1 MRAAARGNGS
11 DQVYS
16 RTGTGRECASPLRT
30 STGEC
35 SATVF
40 VNGIGAVRASDK
52 VAPHPFGGCG
62 PDTSGLS
69 TFSSTV
75 FVEGRGMGR
84 IGDEYT
90 SDNTIT
96 TGSSTVFLI

>member
-1 MRAAARGNGS
+1 MRAAARGSGS

-30 STGEC
+30 STGQC
-35 SATVF
+35 SSTVF
-40 VNGIGAVRASDK
+40 VNGIGAVRIGDR
-52 VAPHPFGGCG
+52 VAPHALGGCG
-62 PDTSGLS
+62 PDNSGLTTS
-69 TFSSTV
+69 SSTV

-96 TGSSTVFLI
+96 TGSQNVFLL